1 MFVMEK
7 GDQKILLIGEL
18 HDNDFRDKQ
27 GCRPLAQYIEQIL
40 RDTKEPIDF
49 MLELN
54 IHKDFINKRNQTYAK
69 INNVFLDHIR
79 RVVQA
84 KDNYQPFP
92 YMYGDEPFTNLQLLR
107 DIVEQYI
114 PYQKDFNDV
123 DYKHKDLRNARVHWL
138 EPRSRIYTEEDL
150 TLPANR
156 VMDCLNRFLDAYVD
170 ESVKPEEKLKLIS
183 QINREIGSTDPAFIH
198 QEDFDFEKTTEVAQ
212 LAFFRKLF
220 RTLEKSKLLR
230 KCFEEDRAQ
239 TLTNYFKAFQA
250 FLHRSEF
257 YSEEYPTIFD
267 FYFRLQRFL
276 LDTFAVCRIMKR
288 PSNRKW
294 LKNIVI
300 YAGVAHITGI
310 SELLHANFYKTYKVP
325 RRINFLCY

>member
-1 MFVMEK
+1 
-7 GDQKILLIGEL
+7 
-18 HDNDFRDKQ
+18 
-27 GCRPLAQYIEQIL
+27 
-40 RDTKEPIDF
+40 
-49 MLELN
+49 
-54 IHKDFINKRNQTYAK
+54 
-69 INNVFLDHIR
+69 LDHIR

-92 YMYGDEPFTNLQLLR
+92 YMYDEPFTNLQLLR
-107 DIVEQYI
+107 DIVGQYI

-123 DYKHKDLRNARVHWL
+123 DYKHKELRNARVHWL

-156 VMDCLNRFLDAYVD
+156 VMNCLNRFLDAYVD
-170 ESVKPEEKLKLIS
+170 ESVKPEEKLELIS
-183 QINREIGSTDPAFIH
+183 QINREIGSTDPAFIN

-250 FLHRSEF
+250 FQH
-257 YSEEYPTIFD
+257 YIEEYPTIFD
-267 FYFRLQRFL
+267 FYFNLQRFL
-276 LDTFAVCRIMKR
+276 LDTYAVCRIMKH

-300 YAGVAHITGI
+300 YAGDAHITGI
-310 SELLHANFYKTYKVP
+310 SEQLHANFYKTYKVP
-325 RRINFLCY
+325 HRINFLCY